1 MMQHN
6 TPIGAQNAAEAGSF
20 GKSALLWTIL
30 FIIFNCIIY
39 GIYFWGGF
47 RRLFETIVPPL
58 KGFQF
63 NRTVFFNPFLW
74 YAAFFLALKFLYDR
88 GRVFWRRAA
97 NLLACIGVAV
107 IVMTPAVYNEFYYT
121 AYHQLYRAVKHTD
134 VNMLNFRE
142 YFSADLMEQIKAD
155 IGYDGEYSAGYGL
168 NPAVLEYSGIST
180 LDGYLGFYPQSYKEE
195 FTKLI
200 LPSYERVPEWQTY
213 YGEWGARA
221 YLYAGSGESIY
232 NPYRNQPLEDRHL
245 YLDSEQFVK
254 MGGKYLFSRY
264 ELDNAEELGFFLRG
278 IYSDDDS
285 PYTVYLY
292 EI

>member
-1 MMQHN
+1 M
-6 TPIGAQNAAEAGSF
+6 
-20 GKSALLWTIL
+20 WTIL

-264 ELDNAEELGFFLRG
+264 ELDNAEELGFSLRG